1 MQNVTDDLRELLVKG
16 SVSTQENICNALEAL
31 GYTIT
36 QSKISRMLR
45 KIGAV
50 KAKNES
56 GQIVYRLPREPAPPT
71 TTNQLASL
79 IIDIVANEMMVIV
92 NTSPGAAQLVAR
104 LLDYNKDKAG
114 ILGTIAGDDTIL
126 IVPNSMKNTKS
137 TLTNVKKLLFPKNNE
152 KT

>member
-1 MQNVTDDLRELLVKG
+1 MKNITDDLRKLLFKG
-16 SVSTQENICNALEAL
+16 TVSTQEDICDALESL
-31 GYTIT
+31 GYTTT

-45 KIGAV
+45 KVGAV

-56 GQIVYRLPREPAPPT
+56 GQVVYRLPREPAPPST
-71 TTNQLASL
+71 DSQLASL

-126 IVPNSMKNTKS
+126 IIPDSMKNTKRM
-137 TLTNVKKLLFPKNNE
+137 LADVKKLFS
-152 KT
+152 